1 MGASTN
7 GDEGVVLAKGQ
18 YHGPAF
24 TGLEAAAV
32 IVVDMT
38 NDFGHP
44 DGVYPRHGASCET
57 LRGLIEPVRR
67 ILDAAHAA
75 GVPTIAVNQVIYADR
90 AGRHVTGGGMVE
102 ARPWL
107 ADEGLRPGTWGTQ
120 LVDDLPRTDFA
131 LDKPRAS
138 GFYATALDVLLR
150 GLGTKT
156 VIIVGAYT
164 NQCVVSTARDAWARD
179 FRVVVVSDGVTAFDE
194 ALHRATLESLKP
206 LTTQLTSRQVV
217 EMLAPVPTPAPAG
230 V

>member
-1 MGASTN
+1 MASSTES
-7 GDEGVVLAKGQ
+7 DQAIVLAKGQ
-18 YHGPAF
+18 YHGPTF
-24 TGLEAAAV
+24 RGLDAAAV

-57 LRGLIEPVRR
+57 LRALIDPVRR
-67 ILDAAHAA
+67 ILEAAHGA
-75 GVPTIAVNQVIYADR
+75 GVPTIAVNQVIYAGR
-90 AGRHVTGGGMVE
+90 SGRHVTGGGMVE

-107 ADEGLRPGTWGTQ
+107 ADEGLRPGTWGAQ

-131 LDKPRAS
+131 LEKPRAS
-138 GFYATALDVLLR
+138 GFYATPLDVLLR
-150 GLGTKT
+150 GLDTKT

-179 FRVVVVSDGVTAFDE
+179 FKVVVVTDGVTAFDE

-206 LTTQLTSRQVV
+206 LSTQLTSDQVL
-217 EMLAPVPTPAPAG
+217 EMLGKAAAPAG
-230 V
+230 I